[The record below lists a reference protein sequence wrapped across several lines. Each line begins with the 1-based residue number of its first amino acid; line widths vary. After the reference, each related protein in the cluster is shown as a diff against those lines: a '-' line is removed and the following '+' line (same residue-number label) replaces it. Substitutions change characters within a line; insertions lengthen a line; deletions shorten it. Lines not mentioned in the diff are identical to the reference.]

1 MPGSP
6 GEITAERFPAGAG
19 AALGRELL
27 GLDPSSSSGLGVSY
41 APGKQLW
48 TLFTPATPGEEYQ
61 VAAGVRIVLVDC
73 SSNAG
78 TVRLPDLD
86 DGEGTIIHVKK
97 IDSSGNAVTIKG
109 STTT

>member
-19 AALGRELL
+19 EALGRELL

-48 TLFTPATPGEEYQ
+48 HLFTPASTDEEYQ
-61 VAAGVRIVLVDC
+61 VADGVRIVLVDC
-73 SSNAG
+73 SSYSG
-78 TVRLPDLD
+78 IVRLPDLD
-86 DGEGTIIHVKK
+86 DGEGMIVYIKK
-97 IDSSGNAVTIKG
+97 IDSTANAVTIKG